1 MKIKLVML
9 VLMLLSLISL
19 PILVSADMFT
29 PASMNVD
36 VTLDEEKITEDSP
49 KAMLLFCLEKNSKS
63 NYSYDN
69 TYSHYLE
76 FISTIPKLV
85 IDEFNEKGKCY
96 WQPSMLAGS
105 GYKSSTFS
113 ASLVFS
119 PGSEL
124 VKSNFKLAI
133 YLPTQDKIYMSP
145 ETSRDSFRSS
155 YQANLLSSNGT
166 IEMKDITTFW
176 KTPRAHEIKNLIF
189 ALVLTQIIELLVAL
203 IYLSSNKLS
212 KKILFSVFILNLIS
226 LPIVWFIASLFKT
239 DLLFLAIVVGEVF
252 AFAFEAYLIN
262 FLNKKVFSLRQ
273 SFILSLIMNIA
284 SFVIG
289 GFILG
294 ITTIVF
300 YL

>member
-1 MKIKLVML
+1 MKIKLAML

-19 PILVSADMFT
+19 PILVFADMFT

-36 VTLDEEKITEDSP
+36 VTLDGKKITEDSP
-49 KAMLLFCLEKNSKS
+49 RAMLLFCLEKNSKLDDS
-63 NYSYDN
+63 YYNGYYSD
-69 TYSHYLE
+69 
-76 FISTIPKLV
+76 FFSTVPKLV
-85 IDEFNEKGKCY
+85 IDEYSEKDKCY
-96 WQPSMLAGS
+96 WQPSILANS
-105 GYKSSTFS
+105 GYKNSSFS
-113 ASLVFS
+113 ARLVLP

-124 VKSNFKLAI
+124 VKSNFKLAV
-133 YLPTQDKIYMSP
+133 YLPTQDKIYISP
-145 ETSRDSFRSS
+145 ETTRDSFRSS
-155 YQANLLSSNGT
+155 YQANLLSSNRT
-166 IEMKDITTFW
+166 IEIKDTTTFW
-176 KTPRAHEIKNLIF
+176 KTPQAHEIKNLIF

-252 AFAFEAYLIN
+252 AFTFEAYLIH
-262 FLNKKVFSLRQ
+262 FLNKKVLSLGQ
-273 SFILSLIMNIA
+273 SFILSLIMNAA